1 MGNNTSNQAGY
12 LLPVAPNP
20 LQGVGLQNFLQEVLV
35 GITGMD
41 GKLVRPRW
49 QSEPPDIPIAGTV
62 WCAFGITSRIKDT
75 FAFTKHVPG
84 NADVGTDVLQR
95 QEELHITASF
105 YDLGS
110 EGQADQYAELL
121 ADGFQIAQNRE
132 VLQSQ
137 GFAFVNSGDLT
148 PMPVLLKE
156 RWQYRVDVELVI
168 RRQIDRIYNV
178 LNLESAQIEID
189 TDISGGIQKKWD
201 AVTQTWDEPD
211 LTWDETGKLT
221 ISIDVEPNP

>member
-12 LLPVAPNP
+12 LTAVAPAP
-20 LQGVGLQNFLQEVLV
+20 LEGVALQNFLQEVMV
-35 GITGMD
+35 GITGID
-41 GKLVRPRW
+41 GTLIRPRW
-49 QSEPPDIPIAGTV
+49 QAEPPDIPAAGTV
-62 WCAFGITSRIKDT
+62 WCSFGITSRIKDT
-75 FAFTKHVPG
+75 FAYTKHAPG

-95 QEELHITASF
+95 QEELHIMASF

-110 EGQADQYAELL
+110 QGQADLYAELL

-137 GFAFVNSGDLT
+137 GFAFVSSGELT

-168 RRQIDRIYNV
+168 RRQIDRTYNV
-178 LNLESAQIEID
+178 LNLESAQIQID
-189 TDISGGIQKKWD
+189 TDVGI
-201 AVTQTWDEPD
+201 
-211 LTWDETGKLT
+211 T